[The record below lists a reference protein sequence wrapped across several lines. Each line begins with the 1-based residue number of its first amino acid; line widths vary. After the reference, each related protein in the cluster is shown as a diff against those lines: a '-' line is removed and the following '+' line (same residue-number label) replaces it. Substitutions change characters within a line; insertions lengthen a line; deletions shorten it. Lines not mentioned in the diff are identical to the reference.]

1 MVFNMKSSM
10 FRKSDS
16 IRIEDVPVT
25 STGERQDLRKLLM
38 WHSTE
43 KPIHVSPQNESTLD
57 ALKDIREQMDVLRSD
72 MFWTKKNIRVMMKNV
87 ESIKKSTHTMVQKI
101 DDAIAEEITDDNYN
115 MTLSQIQDL
124 ILETVD
130 RDKPFYPSDVA
141 MEYGLDFDKV
151 DEAIDMLRKEGRII
165 DRD

>member
-1 MVFNMKSSM
+1 
-10 FRKSDS
+10 
-16 IRIEDVPVT
+16 
-25 STGERQDLRKLLM
+25 
-38 WHSTE
+38 
-43 KPIHVSPQNESTLD
+43 
-57 ALKDIREQMDVLRSD
+57 
-72 MFWTKKNIRVMMKNV
+72 
-87 ESIKKSTHTMVQKI
+87 MVQKI

-124 ILETVD
+124 ILKTVD

-141 MEYGLDFDKV
+141 MEHGLDFDKV